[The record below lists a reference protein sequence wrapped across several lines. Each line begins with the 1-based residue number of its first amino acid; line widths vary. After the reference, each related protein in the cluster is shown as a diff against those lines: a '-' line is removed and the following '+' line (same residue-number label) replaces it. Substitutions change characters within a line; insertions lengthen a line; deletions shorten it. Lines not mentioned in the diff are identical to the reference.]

1 MEGLSRERTDEAEP
15 QRVWAWQAVGDG
27 ETVTRV
33 FYPDRPDRTGE
44 VRYRFTGPV
53 RSGTGQKPDEFKFEF
68 KPRSTIGSDRY
79 TDRFHRYTDW
89 FDRFPIVEKN

>member
-1 MEGLSRERTDEAEP
+1 MG
-15 QRVWAWQAVGDG
+15 G
-27 ETVTRV
+27 RV

-79 TDRFHRYTDW
+79 TDRFNRYTGPV
-89 FDRFPIVEKN
+89 RPVPGR